1 MNKLRDYFLV
11 PTTEEVEL
19 EEKSEY
25 GPDIRGEIS
34 QLQKMLK
41 GLPQMHKDG
50 LRLHKVIRQK
60 VRRTKKMKKSLMKQ
74 KQLYPDLVETD

>member
-41 GLPQMHKDG
+41 GLERGKKTPGRICKNENQGVDCSTRKRQHKMM
-50 LRLHKVIRQK
+50 L
-60 VRRTKKMKKSLMKQ
+60 
-74 KQLYPDLVETD
+74 